1 MKQCIL
7 FILMTL
13 WGTAMA
19 ADIVYKSADGRVLTL
34 QELENSEGKV
44 AWEVQSGQGIPEAA
58 VALHNQGREFG
69 QQGENDKAIDAFT
82 HAIKLAP
89 DWPYPY
95 YDLAYTYLLAGDPEQ
110 ALAQYKT
117 VNQLSPRG
125 FFTAQTAYHYLQLE
139 KEGAYPA
146 GLYLYYLSHEWGK
159 SPEQQTEIFTNIL
172 NRFPDYAPALQ
183 KLAGLYD
190 DGEKKLAL
198 IDKGLAANPDKETRG
213 FLLLN
218 KAVTLYN
225 SGDGQ
230 TAITIL
236 GELALDPESPM
247 DVELIAQRTLAM
259 LVKQQGQ

>member
-1 MKQCIL
+1 MKRCIL
-7 FILMTL
+7 FILMTF

-34 QELENSEGKV
+34 QELENLDGQAE
-44 AWEVQSGQGIPEAA
+44 WEVQSGGDIPEAA
-58 VALHNQGREFG
+58 VALHNQAREFG
-69 QQGENDKAIDAFT
+69 QQGENDKAIDAFKQ
-82 HAIKLAP
+82 AIKLAP
-89 DWPYPY
+89 EWPYPY

-110 ALAQYKT
+110 ALALYKT

-139 KEGAYPA
+139 KEGKYPA

-159 SPEQQTEIFTNIL
+159 SPEQQAEIFANIL

-183 KLAGLYD
+183 KLADLYED
-190 DGEKKLAL
+190 EEKKLAL

-218 KAVTLYN
+218 KAVTLFN
-225 SGDGQ
+225 RGDSQ
-230 TAITIL
+230 TAIAIL
-236 GELALDPESPM
+236 GELALDPESPR
-247 DVELIAQRTLAM
+247 DVELIAKRTLGM